1 MSSQKLT
8 GTDLLLGLIIGAM
21 GFVCGAAV
29 TNSYSNS
36 DEEALRNYRA
46 VLIRHGSAE
55 YRADSNGEPVFVIID
70 RETKKQNN
78 P

>member
-8 GTDLLLGLIIGAM
+8 GTDLLLGFIIGAI
-21 GFVCGAAV
+21 GFLCGV
-29 TNSYSNS
+29 GVSQTYSNA